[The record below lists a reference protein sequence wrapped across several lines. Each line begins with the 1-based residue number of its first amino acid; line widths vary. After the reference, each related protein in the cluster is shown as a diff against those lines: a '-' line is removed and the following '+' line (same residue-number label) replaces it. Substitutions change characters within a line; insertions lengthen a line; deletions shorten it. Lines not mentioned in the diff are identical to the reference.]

1 MGSVIPNIRLA
12 GAQREPERGSSL
24 RAMVLVC
31 FYLSLRGSVGPAL
44 VLGDLSVCVSASLCP
59 SRSLCPSLFLSLP
72 FALDL

>member
-1 MGSVIPNIRLA
+1 MGSVIPNIKDWLVP
-12 GAQREPERGSSL
+12 REREQPESYGISL
-24 RAMVLVC
+24 LLS
-31 FYLSLRGSVGPAL
+31 LSLRGSVGPAL